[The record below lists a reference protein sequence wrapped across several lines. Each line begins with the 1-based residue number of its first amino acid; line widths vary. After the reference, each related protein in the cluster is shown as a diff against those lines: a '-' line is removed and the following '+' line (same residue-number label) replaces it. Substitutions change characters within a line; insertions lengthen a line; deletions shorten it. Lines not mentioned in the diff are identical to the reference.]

1 MRHAVPRIRPLLFC
15 LLVALG
21 FPTVA
26 AAEPL
31 PRSVLILDQS
41 EPNSPWG
48 FAFKAALLTTLK
60 PGSPPPIA
68 VYTEVLDLSRFNSP
82 RYEELLRTYYR
93 EKYRDKPIGV
103 IVVHGSAALEM
114 LLRLRTELWPGV
126 PVVFAV
132 VDEPTIARLS
142 LPADVTGT
150 TLRLTLANGVNAA
163 RALVPNLKQIVLL
176 GDPLDRQAFRRHFA
190 QEIPQ
195 FADSL
200 NFVDLTGRPMTEIRA
215 RVASLPDDSAIIY
228 TSIYVDGAGVTYIPR
243 LALDAIAEVANRPIV
258 VDTEAQIGS
267 GSAGGIV
274 ALAQPVGEE
283 TARLAL
289 RILDGA
295 NPADIP
301 IKRGDFIKPVFDSRQ
316 LQRFGISEAS
326 LPPGSEVRFRTLGVW
341 EQYRSTII
349 GVVAIV
355 LLQSGM
361 IATLLFERRR
371 RRRAELEARRRLIEI
386 AHIDRTLTA
395 GVMSS
400 SIAHELN
407 QPLGAIL
414 SNTEAAE
421 ILIGADPIDLD
432 QLKEILADIRRDDQ
446 RAGEII
452 EHLRGLLKKGELR
465 LQDIN
470 LSQVIGDVLRILE
483 PEAAKR
489 GVALNADLVKGALFV
504 RADLVHLQQ
513 VLLNLA
519 INGMDAMLDCT
530 QDKRK
535 LAFETALVGRS
546 QVELS
551 VTDCG
556 PGIPADKL
564 TTIFESFVTT
574 KAQGTGLGLSIARTI
589 VETYGGRIWAEN
601 KLGSGAVFRFTL
613 PLARALPA

>member
-1 MRHAVPRIRPLLFC
+1 MRHAVPRIRLLLFY

-41 EPNSPWG
+41 DAHSAWYAPFSAT
-48 FAFKAALLTTLK
+48 FRSTLHA
-60 PGSPPPIA
+60 GSANRIS
-68 VYTEVLDLSRFNSP
+68 VYAEHLDLSRFGGAQHDD
-82 RYEELLRTYYR
+82 LLRTYLR
-93 EKYRDKPIGV
+93 EKFRARPIGL
-103 IVVHGSAALEM
+103 VVAQGSSSLAFV
-114 LLRLRTELWPGV
+114 LRSRGELWPGV
-126 PVVFAV
+126 PVVFTG
-132 VDEPTIARLS
+132 VDEETGRRLN
-142 LPADVTGT
+142 LPPDVTGT
-150 TLRLTLANGVNAA
+150 LYQRPFGNSVAAA
-163 RALVPNLKQIVLL
+163 RALVPNLKRIALVGDSWERQAVRRNYKDEIPSFANEFEFIDLL
-176 GDPLDRQAFRRHFA
+176 GL
-190 QEIPQ
+190 
-195 FADSL
+195 S
-200 NFVDLTGRPMTEIRA
+200 MSEIRN
-215 RVASLPDDSAIIY
+215 RVAVLPDDTAIIY
-228 TSIYVDGAGVTYIPR
+228 TSVTVDGAGKTYVPHEG
-243 LALDAIAEVANRPIV
+243 LAAFADVANRPIV
-258 VDTEAQIGS
+258 VDVETNIGH
-267 GSAGGIV
+267 GGTGGFV
-274 ALAQPVGEE
+274 TTPVPVGEA

-289 RILDGA
+289 RIFDGE
-295 NPADIP
+295 NVSNIP
-301 IKRGDFIKPVFDSRQ
+301 VTTGDFTRPVFDWRQ
-316 LQRFGISEAS
+316 LQRFGISESALPS
-326 LPPGSEVRFRTLGVW
+326 GSQIRFRPPGMW
-341 EQYRSTII
+341 EQHRMTII

-414 SNTEAAE
+414 SNAEAAE
-421 ILIGADPIDLD
+421 ILVGADPIDLD

-446 RAGEII
+446 RAGDII
-452 EHLRGLLKKGELR
+452 EHLRGLLKKGDLR

-613 PLARALPA
+613 PLARAHSA